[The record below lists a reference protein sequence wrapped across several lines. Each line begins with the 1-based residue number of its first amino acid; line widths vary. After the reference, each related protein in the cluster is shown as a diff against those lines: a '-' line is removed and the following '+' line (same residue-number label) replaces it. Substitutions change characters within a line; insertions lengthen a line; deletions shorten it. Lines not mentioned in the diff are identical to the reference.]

1 MAHKVPPDGP
11 QCEAAPV
18 GAPYLNR
25 LGTTLFQSGP
35 ESTGYH
41 NRKISL
47 PCSTFGR
54 STCRCA
60 SRVEDRSAREGSKK
74 QKNTNRNQKQLENR

>member
-11 QCEAAPV
+11 QCEAPPV

-35 ESTGYH
+35 ESTGYP
-41 NRKISL
+41 KKAAPTGAAGL
-47 PCSTFGR
+47 GQP
-54 STCRCA
+54 
-60 SRVEDRSAREGSKK
+60 SRDAGWAYRRLDSINPPVLI
-74 QKNTNRNQKQLENR
+74 T